1 MDSPGQPAAAAAF
14 ISLCANEDWKM
25 KSVER
30 RETVR
35 NGSAEIRYIS
45 AVAAA
50 LDALTTVCNDVN
62 LTTSSHCYSCGDGG
76 AN

>member
-45 AVAAA
+45 ATAA
-50 LDALTTVCNDVN
+50 LDALTTVCNVN

>member
-1 MDSPGQPAAAAAF
+1 MDDSPGQPAAAAAAF

-45 AVAAA
+45 AAEM
-50 LDALTTVCNDVN
+50 
-62 LTTSSHCYSCGDGG
+62 H
-76 AN
+76 